1 MTYPG
6 TISRSYGAG
15 RASIGLRLNPLYL
28 KPYLLLYLYSPF
40 HVLPDTLLLLLPPR
54 SIFFCLKTIAHPFQC
69 PYVLKLGRSIPLK
82 RSWFLFF
89 YLQAHRLLLKPC
101 NGGRWLLVN
110 LFPSLNILT
119 ISRIPSPERFFCWL
133 KQLRLHWSV

>member
-1 MTYPG
+1 MHFLNCSHNKRVMGNVACRIMGDVLSLLVYILSQACCQQFFFLFLHPSTIFMTYPG

-69 PYVLKLGRSIPLK
+69 PYVLKLGSVC
-82 RSWFLFF
+82 
-89 YLQAHRLLLKPC
+89 Y
-101 NGGRWLLVN
+101 GGRCYLSA
-110 LFPSLNILT
+110 LF
-119 ISRIPSPERFFCWL
+119 
-133 KQLRLHWSV
+133 